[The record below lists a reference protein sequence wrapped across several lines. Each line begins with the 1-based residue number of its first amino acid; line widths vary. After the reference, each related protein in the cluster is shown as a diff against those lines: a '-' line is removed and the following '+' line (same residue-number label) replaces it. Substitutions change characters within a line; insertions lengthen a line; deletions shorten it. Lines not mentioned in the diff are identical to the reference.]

1 MDENAELYRRLR
13 ILFDDL
19 VQRDP
24 PVREACLNQI
34 CDEDPT
40 LHRELIRLL
49 VAHEEASSFL
59 ERPVGSSL
67 SDAIGTDDFFTTDRF
82 AVLRRLGAGGM
93 GVVYE
98 VQDLVRDEIVAL
110 KTMRRATP
118 AAIYWLKQEFRGL
131 AGIAHPN
138 LVCLYELIVERE
150 RCFFTMEL
158 VKGVNFV
165 QYVRQ
170 YNTLLS
176 VDRLRSALRQL
187 IDGIAMLHRLGKLHR
202 DIKPSNV
209 LVTSE
214 GRLVILDFGLI
225 AESVPAVLGMT
236 DHLAGGTPAYV
247 SPEEVAGLPP
257 SEAGDWY
264 GVGATLYEA
273 LTGKVPYSG
282 STVEVLL
289 RKRQSDPPSPSDIAP
304 DVPADVSSICMD
316 LLCRDPRRRLS
327 GSDVLRR
334 LGYNRQRPSAV
345 QTSSAELAATP
356 FVGRERELET
366 LETAFRSVAGDGRS
380 ASVSVCGPSGIGKTA
395 LLRRFLGPLRARS
408 DVAVLVGRCY
418 EHESVPHEALDGV
431 IDNLSRFLL
440 ALPAAEVEAVLPND
454 VVALPRLFPVM
465 LRVPAIARACR
476 EQEPALAEP
485 VSLKRL
491 ASDALRELLVRL
503 SKRWRVVIS
512 IDDLQWAD
520 VDGLLLLEQLLRQP
534 EPPPLLTIVSFRSEE
549 IAGKPFLRG
558 LLEGGERSQWT
569 HVRLECMS
577 DLEAGELLNALLP
590 SRPLSDSEKL
600 LITREGEGSPF
611 VLEQLARHIDVENK
625 QPVPQPTF
633 AGMLGARLDALSADA
648 RRFLETLAICGRP
661 VVPDLVC
668 ASCAITGSRQ
678 SLVATLRSLHLIRSS
693 GSSERVETY
702 HDRIREVLLATMTPV
717 AVRRAHQRM
726 AQTLVDRHS
735 DDCEALF
742 THYLGADDPGNAS
755 IQAGRAAA
763 KAAATLAFDRAA
775 YFYRYALT
783 LAPGAPAVHAW
794 QEELASALANA
805 GRPAEAADEYLAAAS
820 GQVYRRQVELQ
831 RRGAEQWLIGGHIDR
846 GLDLIRTMLEGM
858 GVRAPRSPRGAL
870 LSLLWRRA
878 RLRWRGLRFNP
889 RRAEE
894 IDQETLLRIDTC
906 WSATT
911 GLLLVDFISASDF
924 SARHLLMALAAG
936 EPSRVARGMAIE
948 SAAQGGFPAGRRLSA
963 RLAQQAKALA
973 ESTGNPHA
981 IALSILANGILA
993 TTLGEWKRALALSEQ
1008 ALAILGD
1015 ECVGVTWEL
1024 NIAQNLVIWNL
1035 MYLGELGEVSRRVP
1049 ALLSEARSRGNLYIA
1064 TELCTRSNYVWLTAD
1079 EPDQGEREAIE
1090 SIQRWSQNGFHRQH
1104 YSAMLA
1110 RVQTQLY
1117 RGRPEAAWQLLDEH
1131 QSMVRRSLM
1140 TRVQVIR
1147 IEWLYLR
1154 ARSALAIAAKNGDSR
1169 FLAAASAGARRI
1181 ARERMPWSD
1190 PIALLLR
1197 AGIAYVEGN
1206 APSAVGHLHAAADRF
1221 EQADMQ
1227 FYLAVTRRRIGSL
1240 QNDERGRDLQQR
1252 ATQWMAEQG
1261 IKNPGCMTRM
1271 LAPGFPDDHVV
1282 LKTRTMQ
1289 I

>member
-1 MDENAELYRRLR
+1 MDQNAELYRRLR
-13 ILFDDL
+13 ILFDDV
-19 VQRDP
+19 VQKP
-24 PVREACLNQI
+24 PLARQTCLNQI
-34 CDEDPT
+34 CDEDPA
-40 LHRELIRLL
+40 LYRELIRLL

-59 ERPVGSSL
+59 ERPIGSL
-67 SDAIGTDDFFTTDRF
+67 ASDGIATDDFSTTDRF

-98 VQDLVRDEIVAL
+98 VEDLVRGEIVAL

-118 AAIYWLKQEFRGL
+118 AAVYWLKQEFRSL
-131 AGIAHPN
+131 AGISHPN
-138 LVCLYELIVERE
+138 LVCLYELIVEQE

-170 YNTLLS
+170 EANTSLS

-187 IDGIAMLHRLGKLHR
+187 IDGIATLHRLGKLHR

-209 LVTSE
+209 LVSPE

-225 AESVPAVLGMT
+225 AESVPAVLGIT
-236 DHLAGGTPAYV
+236 EHHAGGTPAYV

-273 LTGKVPYSG
+273 LTGNVPFSG

-289 RKRQSDPPSPSDIAP
+289 CKRHRDPPSPREIAP
-304 DVPADVSSICMD
+304 SVPADVSSVCMD
-316 LLCRDPRRRLS
+316 LLCRDPARRLS
-327 GSDVLRR
+327 GSDALGR
-334 LGYNRQRPSAV
+334 LGYDQQRPYAV
-345 QTSSAELAATP
+345 QAPSMELTATP
-356 FVGRERELET
+356 FVGRERELKA
-366 LETAFRSVAGDGRS
+366 LEAAFRSVGEARS

-395 LLRRFLGPLRARS
+395 LLRCFLGRLRARN

-418 EHESVPHEALDGV
+418 EHESVPYEALDGV
-431 IDNLSRFLL
+431 IDNLSGFLL
-440 ALPAAEVEAVLPND
+440 ALPAAEGEALLPND

-465 LRVPAIARACR
+465 LRVPAIARACEGR
-476 EQEPALAEP
+476 EPLLTDP

-491 ASDALRELLVRL
+491 ASEALRELLVRL
-503 SKRWRVVIS
+503 AKQWRVVIF

-520 VDGLLLLEQLLRQP
+520 VDGVLLLEQLLRQP
-534 EPPPLLTIVSFRSEE
+534 APPPLLTIVSFRSEE
-549 IAGKPFLRG
+549 IAGKPFLRR
-558 LLEGGERSQWT
+558 LLEGGEPSHWT
-569 HVRLECMS
+569 HLTLERMS
-577 DLEAGELLNALLP
+577 ELEAGELLDALLV
-590 SRPLSDSEKL
+590 SRSLTNSEKFMM
-600 LITREGEGSPF
+600 TREGQGSPF
-611 VLEQLARHIDVENK
+611 VLEQLARYINVENT
-625 QPVPQPTF
+625 QPVRQPTF
-633 AGMLGARLDALSADA
+633 AEMLDARLGALSADA
-648 RRFLETLAICGRP
+648 QHFLETLAICGRP
-661 VVPDLVC
+661 VVPDLIC
-668 ASCAITGSRQ
+668 ASCAIMGSRQ
-678 SLVATLRSLHLIRSS
+678 SLLATLRSLHLIRSS

-702 HDRIREVLLATMTPV
+702 HDRIREVLLGRMGPV

-726 AQTLVDRHS
+726 AQALMDRHS

-742 THYLGADDPGNAS
+742 AHYVGADDTENAS

-763 KAAATLAFDRAA
+763 KAAASLAFDRAA
-775 YFYRYALT
+775 YFYRHALT
-783 LAPGAPAVHAW
+783 LAPKGPAARAW

-805 GRPAEAADEYLAAAS
+805 GRPAEAADEYLVAAG
-820 GQVYRRQVELQ
+820 GQVDRRVELQ

-846 GLDLIRTMLEGM
+846 GLDLIRTMLESM
-858 GVRAPRSPRGAL
+858 GVRAPRSPRGAM
-870 LSLLWRRA
+870 LSLLSRRA

-889 RRAEE
+889 RRVED

-963 RLAQQAKALA
+963 RLVQQAKTLA

-993 TTLGEWKRALALSEQ
+993 TALGEWKRALALSEQ
-1008 ALAILGD
+1008 ALAILRD
-1015 ECVGVTWEL
+1015 QCVGVTWEL

-1035 MYLGELGEVSRRVP
+1035 MYLGELGEVCRRVP
-1049 ALLSEARSRGNLYIA
+1049 ALLSEARRRGNLYIA

-1079 EPDQGEREAIE
+1079 EPDEGEREAVE
-1090 SIQRWSQNGFHRQH
+1090 SIERWSQNGFHRQH

-1110 RVQTQLY
+1110 RVQTELY

-1169 FLAAASAGARRI
+1169 FLAAARVGARRI

-1190 PIALLLR
+1190 PIALLLQ
-1197 AGIAYVEGN
+1197 AGVAYVEGD
-1206 APSAVGHLHAAADRF
+1206 ARSALAHLHAAADRF
-1221 EQADMQ
+1221 ERADMQ
-1227 FYLAVTRRRIGSL
+1227 LYLAVTRRRIGSL
-1240 QNDERGRDLQQR
+1240 QKDERGPDLQQL
-1252 ATQWMAEQG
+1252 AAQWMAEQG
-1261 IKNPGCMTRM
+1261 IKNPTCMTRM
-1271 LAPGFPDDHVV
+1271 LAPGFPDDHRLLHAV
-1282 LKTRTMQ
+1282 
-1289 I
+1289 